1 MTDGGDLVSGEGV
14 AYELRHAG
22 LGSRVI
28 AVFIDFAAQY
38 LAFVIL
44 LVVDIAV
51 AGGADTAAVRAVFIV
66 ELVLLLAGY
75 PIVCEWLTRG
85 RTLGK
90 LCMGLRVVRDDGGP
104 IGLRHA
110 LVRGLAG
117 LILEKPGLLAPITTV
132 LGCATMAVSSREKRL
147 GDMMAGTFVLNE
159 RGGPSYPAFARAFW
173 VPYEL
178 QPWAMSLDLSRLDD
192 RLALG
197 IRQFVLRANQMK
209 PAAQDAIGSDLR
221 ARVLAV
227 TAPPPPPHVRTAP
240 VLMSVLAERRRR
252 AELAAAGP
260 SWSAAPGA
268 WPAGSGTPGGGA
280 RTWSPAPPRPPL
292 APPRPPLAPP
302 DPSPTA
308 VPSPPES
315 PFTPPS

>member
-1 MTDGGDLVSGEGV
+1 MVQRVADARDLVSGEGV

-22 LGSRVI
+22 LASRTI
-28 AVFIDFAAQY
+28 AALLDLAVQY
-38 LAFVIL
+38 GAMSFL
-44 LVVDIAV
+44 LVFDVSLAR
-51 AGGADTAAVRAVFIV
+51 GGDPASLAAVIITEVV
-66 ELVLLLAGY
+66 LVLAGY

-104 IGLRHA
+104 IGFRQA

-117 LILEKPGLLAPITTV
+117 LILEKPGLLFPLSTAA
-132 LGCATMAVSSREKRL
+132 GYATMMFSSREKRL

-159 RGGPSYPAFARAFW
+159 RAGPQHTALARSFW

-178 QPWAMSLDLSRLDD
+178 QPWAMSLDLNRLDD

-197 IRQFVLRANQMK
+197 IRQFVLRASQMK
-209 PAAQDAIGSDLR
+209 PAAQLALGADLR
-221 ARVLAV
+221 ARLSAV
-227 TAPPPPPHVRTAP
+227 VAPPPPPNAPTGP

-252 AELAAAGP
+252 AELLTGSSPVPVQWRPTPGP
-260 SWSAAPGA
+260 SAAPGA
-268 WPAGSGTPGGGA
+268 PL
-280 RTWSPAPPRPPL
+280 PAPSGSARPHG
-292 APPRPPLAPP
+292 
-302 DPSPTA
+302 
-308 VPSPPES
+308 S